1 MINNFTAPDKVMDII
16 KIASSV
22 DLTLNQ
28 KIQYVSTAY
37 AGEAVYFPQRT
48 VKAIRN
54 AEILQDYYQHKMTAK
69 QIAIKF
75 YMSESTIFEILR
87 KEKYKIEP

>member
-1 MINNFTAPDKVMDII
+1 
-16 KIASSV
+16 
-22 DLTLNQ
+22 
-28 KIQYVSTAY
+28 
-37 AGEAVYFPQRT
+37 
-48 VKAIRN
+48 
-54 AEILQDYYQHKMTAK
+54 MTAK